1 VTVVPTRAPRRAF
14 TLLEVLVAVAI
25 LGLGLTVLLTAQ
37 TGLFSS
43 AKRAAV
49 MSEAVGL
56 ARCKMSELEE
66 HLLRNGFP
74 ITTEEEEGECCGDD
88 ESALTC
94 KWTIASVMLPEFSA
108 LGSADAGTEESTS
121 SLTLEGLSTAKD
133 ELSKGDSQNAVSSI
147 QGMMGSGMGSGGPSM
162 GAGALAPLAMGMI
175 YPQLKTMLEASIR
188 KVTVKVV
195 WSEGS
200 IERDLSITQYIT
212 NPQQGGFLAEDES
225 QAGGAGGAGSG
236 AAPPTGR
243 GGSGSRSRR

>member
-1 VTVVPTRAPRRAF
+1 MSVRRASQRGF

-74 ITTEEEEGECCGDD
+74 ITTEEEEGPCCGDE

-94 KWTIASVMLPEFSA
+94 KWTIASVMLPEFSP
-108 LGSADAGTEESTS
+108 LGSGADAGTEESAS
-121 SLTLEGLSTAKD
+121 DLTLEGLSTAKD
-133 ELSKGDSQNAVSSI
+133 ELSQGDSQSAMSSI

-175 YPQLKTMLEASIR
+175 YPQLKAMLEASIR

-200 IERDLSITQYIT
+200 IERDLSVTQYIT

-225 QAGGAGGAGSG
+225 AMGGAGGAGGS
-236 AAPPTGR
+236 APPSGP
-243 GGSGSRSRR
+243 GAGGSRSRR

>member
-1 VTVVPTRAPRRAF
+1 MSVRQASQRGF

-49 MSEAVGL
+49 LSEAVGL
-56 ARCKMSELEE
+56 ARCKMSEVEE

-74 ITTEEEEGECCGDD
+74 ITSEEEEGPCCGDE

-94 KWTIASVMLPEFSA
+94 KWTIASVMLPEFSP
-108 LGSADAGTEESTS
+108 LGGGADAGTEESES
-121 SLTLEGLSTAKD
+121 ALTLEGLSSAKD
-133 ELSKGDSQNAVSSI
+133 ELSQGDSQSAMSSI

-162 GAGALAPLAMGMI
+162 GAGALAPLAMGMV
-175 YPQLKTMLEASIR
+175 YPQLKAMLEASIR

-200 IERDLSITQYIT
+200 IERDLSVTQYIT

-225 QAGGAGGAGSG
+225 AAAGAGGA
-236 AAPPTGR
+236 
-243 GGSGSRSRR
+243 SGSSPSSAPGAGGGRSRR